1 MRGEEK
7 RKFFFCSFFLQS
19 LFFLSKT
26 HPLCVSVGPL
36 PLSSSFPFPLFA
48 FSETNQ
54 PTNRRIKT
62 EFLVQMQGV
71 GTGSD
76 AADKRV
82 LVLGATNLPYALDN
96 AIRRRFDKRIY
107 IPLPDL
113 PARSH
118 MFKVHLGDTPS
129 TLAGPKD
136 YDALAARTEGFSGSD
151 IAVVVKDVLMEPVR
165 KTQDATHFRSFRPR
179 EASGTGG
186 AEGGEMLEACSPGEP
201 GAFAATL
208 AELADRGLA
217 GRVATPSITMR
228 DFEKALLKAR
238 PTVSAKDIEVQEKFT
253 SEFGEEGS

>member
-1 MRGEEK
+1 
-7 RKFFFCSFFLQS
+7 
-19 LFFLSKT
+19 
-26 HPLCVSVGPL
+26 
-36 PLSSSFPFPLFA
+36 
-48 FSETNQ
+48 
-54 PTNRRIKT
+54 
-62 EFLVQMQGV
+62 MQGV

-118 MFKVHLGDTPS
+118 LFKVHLGDTPS
-129 TLAGPKD
+129 TLQAPGD
-136 YDALAARTEGFSGSD
+136 YDSLAARTEGFSGSD

-165 KTQDATHFRSFRPR
+165 KTQDATHFRSFK
-179 EASGTGG
+179 AK
-186 AEGGEMLEACSPGEP
+186 AENGVEEEEKLEACSPGEP

-208 AELADRGLA
+208 AELADQGLA
-217 GRVATPSITMR
+217 GKVATPCVTMR

-238 PTVSAKDIEVQEKFT
+238 PTVSSKDIEVQEKFT

>member
-1 MRGEEK
+1 MR
-7 RKFFFCSFFLQS
+7 RLFFFLKFFEKFSRFFFPVRNEKKNSHIFSSSSFS
-19 LFFLSKT
+19 LL
-26 HPLCVSVGPL
+26 
-36 PLSSSFPFPLFA
+36 LSSSHHQKKQ
-48 FSETNQ
+48 T
-54 PTNRRIKT
+54 TTRRRIKT

-107 IPLPDL
+107 IPLPDV

-129 TLAGPKD
+129 TLQAPGD
-136 YDALAARTEGFSGSD
+136 YDILASKTDGFSGSD

-165 KTQDATHFRSFRPR
+165 KTQDATHFRSFKSK
-179 EASGTGG
+179 ETGQ
-186 AEGGEMLEACSPGEP
+186 EQLEACSPGEQ
-201 GAFAATL
+201 GALAATL
-208 AELADRGLA
+208 AELADKGLA
-217 GRVATPSITMR
+217 GRVATPCVTMR

-238 PTVSAKDIEVQEKFT
+238 PTVSSKDIEVQEKFT

>member
-1 MRGEEK
+1 
-7 RKFFFCSFFLQS
+7 
-19 LFFLSKT
+19 
-26 HPLCVSVGPL
+26 
-36 PLSSSFPFPLFA
+36 
-48 FSETNQ
+48 
-54 PTNRRIKT
+54 
-62 EFLVQMQGV
+62 MQGV

-129 TLAGPKD
+129 TLQAPQD
-136 YDALAARTEGFSGSD
+136 YDTLASKTEGFSGSD

-165 KTQDATHFRSFRPR
+165 KTQDATHFRSFRP
-179 EASGTGG
+179 EG
-186 AEGGEMLEACSPGEP
+186 ATAGSDGEMLEACSPGEP
-201 GAFAATL
+201 DAFATTL
-208 AELADRGLA
+208 AELADKGLA
-217 GRVATPSITMR
+217 GKVATPSITMR

-238 PTVSAKDIEVQEKFT
+238 PTVSSKDIEIQEKFT